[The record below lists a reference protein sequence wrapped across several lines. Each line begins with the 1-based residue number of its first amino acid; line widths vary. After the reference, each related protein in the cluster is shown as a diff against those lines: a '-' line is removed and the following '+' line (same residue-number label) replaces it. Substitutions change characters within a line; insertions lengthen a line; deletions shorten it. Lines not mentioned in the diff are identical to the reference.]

1 MCYRVSVLLSFCGEK
16 GPPKK
21 DSRVLIDAVPSTYYI
36 RKLYASQYID
46 DESSWT
52 TYRLHGYNEAKP
64 DVVFTIPWSKLDH
77 NKLFLQVAKAMEVR
91 LHAACRA
98 HGS

>member
-1 MCYRVSVLLSFCGEK
+1 M
-16 GPPKK
+16 
-21 DSRVLIDAVPSTYYI
+21 
-36 RKLYASQYID
+36 D
-46 DESSWT
+46 D
-52 TYRLHGYNEAKP
+52 LHGYNEAKP

-91 LHAACRA
+91 LRAACRA